1 MRAYLDKLI
10 TQIVDIKDKDL
21 LKDFL
26 EGILTPKELEEIP
39 TRLEIVN
46 RLIKGDAQHKIAE
59 DLKIGV
65 ATVSRGAREL
75 KLGRFKI
82 LQSQNKSLTD

>member
-26 EGILTPKELEEIP
+26 EG
-39 TRLEIVN
+39 